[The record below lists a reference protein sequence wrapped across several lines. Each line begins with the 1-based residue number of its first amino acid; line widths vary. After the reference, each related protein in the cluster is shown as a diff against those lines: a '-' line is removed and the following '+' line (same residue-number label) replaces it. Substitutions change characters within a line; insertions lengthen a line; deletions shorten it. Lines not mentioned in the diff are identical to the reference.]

1 MRTVQISADFTM
13 TMIDLG
19 EMLSYRF
26 MRLAFVAGLCVGLVA
41 PLVGSFLVHRGMALI
56 GDTLA
61 HSAFAGVSVG
71 VFLGSLNVVVSPYLT
86 ALVVSVLAALA
97 IQALAEH
104 TDAYG
109 DVSMAIVL
117 SGGFALGSVLISV
130 SDGGI
135 AVGIDQYLFGSL
147 ATVTSE
153 NVRVMVALSALVVGV
168 IGVTRRQL
176 FAVTFDETA
185 AHVSGIPVQRYNRLL
200 VVLTSLV
207 VVAAMQIMGVIL
219 VAAMLVVPVAV
230 ASQIARS
237 FRQSIVL
244 GVIVGE
250 IAVVIGIMLSYAY
263 GLAAGGTI
271 VLVAIF
277 AFVLMALV
285 FW

>member
-1 MRTVQISADFTM
+1 
-13 TMIDLG
+13 MIDIA

-26 MRLAFVAGLCVGLVA
+26 MRLALIAGLCVGLVA

-61 HSAFAGVSVG
+61 HSAFAGVAVG
-71 VFLGSLNVVVSPYLT
+71 LFLGSLDVVVSPYLT

-117 SGGFALGSVLISV
+117 SGGFALGSVLISL

-135 AVGIDQYLFGSL
+135 SVGIDQYLFGSL

-153 NVRVMVALSALVVGV
+153 NVTVMVALSALVIGV
-168 IGVTRRQL
+168 VGVTRRQL

-185 AHVSGIPVQRYNRLL
+185 ARVSGIPVRRYNRLL
-200 VVLTSLV
+200 VVLTALV

-219 VAAMLVVPVAV
+219 VAAMLVVPVAA
-230 ASQIARS
+230 ASHVARS
-237 FRQSIVL
+237 FRQSLVIGVL
-244 GVIVGE
+244 IGE
-250 IAVVIGIMLSYAY
+250 IAVIVGITLSYAY
-263 GLAAGGTI
+263 GLAAGGAI
-271 VLVAIF
+271 VLVAIGVF
-277 AFVLMALV
+277 TLV
-285 FW
+285 AVVAR